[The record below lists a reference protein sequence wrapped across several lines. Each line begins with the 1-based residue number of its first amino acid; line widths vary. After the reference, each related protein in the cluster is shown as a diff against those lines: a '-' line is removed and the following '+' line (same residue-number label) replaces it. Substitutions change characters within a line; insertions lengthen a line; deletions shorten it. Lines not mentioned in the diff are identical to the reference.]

1 MKNEPGTIRFI
12 LGLLM
17 VFGAVGGL
25 EAKPDAAIGT
35 VLLIAVVGLGIM
47 LSGTRAME
55 RNKDRIFTRSRNPF

>member
-1 MKNEPGTIRFI
+1 
-12 LGLLM
+12 M